1 MAYSKTYVVWE
12 GRHPGIY
19 SSWEDCKAEVENFP
33 NARYK
38 AFSSRTEAIMAYRES
53 DREASEVLRS
63 ISRHLKEESAGYMSN
78 PEINPDSIAVDAG
91 CSGNPG
97 KMEYR
102 GVYLRTGKEVF
113 HQGPFEHGTNN
124 IGEFLAI
131 VHALALLKKAKG
143 YDAIIILALS
153 PFAKEPVLERYA
165 YNERDS
171 VQADN
176 AGIIKTKEKIEAKGP
191 ASRTTELEVSSLS
204 QSLIREG
211 EEAAIGLDPGRFVG
225 NECYY
230 RCLKDHPHTLLIHVP
245 LNEDHPIKETLTVA
259 LLAEDYIAGR

>member
-63 ISRHLKEESAGYMSN
+63 ISRNLKEESAGYMSN
-78 PEINPDSIAVDAG
+78 PEINPESIAVDAG

-131 VHALALLKKAKG
+131 VHALALLKKNGSNMTVYSDSAVAQKWVR
-143 YDAIIILALS
+143 DKRCNTKLEKNDKNSELHALILRAEAWL
-153 PFAKEPVLERYA
+153 AANDYANPVMKWKTDKWGEIP
-165 YNERDS
+165 
-171 VQADN
+171 ADF
-176 AGIIKTKEKIEAKGP
+176 
-191 ASRTTELEVSSLS
+191 
-204 QSLIREG
+204 
-211 EEAAIGLDPGRFVG
+211 GR
-225 NECYY
+225 
-230 RCLKDHPHTLLIHVP
+230 K
-245 LNEDHPIKETLTVA
+245 
-259 LLAEDYIAGR
+259 

>member
-38 AFSSRTEAIMAYRES
+38 AFSNRTEAIMAYRES

-63 ISRHLKEESAGYMSN
+63 ISRHLKEESASYMSN

-131 VHALALLKKAKG
+131 VHALALLKKNGSNMTVYSDSAVAQKWVR
-143 YDAIIILALS
+143 D
-153 PFAKEPVLERYA
+153 KRCNTKLEK
-165 YNERDS
+165 NDKNS
-171 VQADN
+171 
-176 AGIIKTKEKIEAKGP
+176 
-191 ASRTTELEVSSLS
+191 EL
-204 QSLIREG
+204 
-211 EEAAIGLDPGRFVG
+211 
-225 NECYY
+225 
-230 RCLKDHPHTLLIHVP
+230 HTLIMRA
-245 LNEDHPIKETLTVA
+245 EA
-259 LLAEDYIAGR
+259 WLAANDYANPVMKWKTDKWGEIPADFGRK

>member
-63 ISRHLKEESAGYMSN
+63 ISRHLKEEPAGYMSN
-78 PEINPDSIAVDAG
+78 PEINPESIAVDAG

-131 VHALALLKKAKG
+131 VHALALLKKNGSNMTVYSDSAVAQKWVRDKRCNTKLEKNDKNSEL
-143 YDAIIILALS
+143 YALILRAEAWL
-153 PFAKEPVLERYA
+153 AANDYANPVMKWKTDKWGEIP
-165 YNERDS
+165 
-171 VQADN
+171 ADF
-176 AGIIKTKEKIEAKGP
+176 
-191 ASRTTELEVSSLS
+191 
-204 QSLIREG
+204 
-211 EEAAIGLDPGRFVG
+211 GR
-225 NECYY
+225 
-230 RCLKDHPHTLLIHVP
+230 K
-245 LNEDHPIKETLTVA
+245 
-259 LLAEDYIAGR
+259 

>member
-131 VHALALLKKAKG
+131 VHALALLKKNGSNMTVYSDSAVAQKWVR
-143 YDAIIILALS
+143 DKRCNTKLEKKKKNSELHALILRAEAWL
-153 PFAKEPVLERYA
+153 AANDYANPVMKWKTDKWGEIP
-165 YNERDS
+165 
-171 VQADN
+171 ADF
-176 AGIIKTKEKIEAKGP
+176 
-191 ASRTTELEVSSLS
+191 
-204 QSLIREG
+204 
-211 EEAAIGLDPGRFVG
+211 GR
-225 NECYY
+225 
-230 RCLKDHPHTLLIHVP
+230 K
-245 LNEDHPIKETLTVA
+245 
-259 LLAEDYIAGR
+259 

>member
-78 PEINPDSIAVDAG
+78 PEINPESIAVDAG

-131 VHALALLKKAKG
+131 VHALALLKKNGSNMTVYSDSAVAQKWVR
-143 YDAIIILALS
+143 DKRCNTKLEKNDKNSELHALILRAEAWL
-153 PFAKEPVLERYA
+153 ATNDYANPVMKWKTDKWGEIP
-165 YNERDS
+165 
-171 VQADN
+171 ADF
-176 AGIIKTKEKIEAKGP
+176 
-191 ASRTTELEVSSLS
+191 
-204 QSLIREG
+204 
-211 EEAAIGLDPGRFVG
+211 GR
-225 NECYY
+225 
-230 RCLKDHPHTLLIHVP
+230 K
-245 LNEDHPIKETLTVA
+245 
-259 LLAEDYIAGR
+259 

>member
-63 ISRHLKEESAGYMSN
+63 ISRHLKEEPAGYMSN
-78 PEINPDSIAVDAG
+78 PEINPESIAVDAG

-131 VHALALLKKAKG
+131 VHALALLKKNGSNMTVYSDSAVAQKWVR
-143 YDAIIILALS
+143 DKRCNTKLEKNDKNSELHALILRAEAWL
-153 PFAKEPVLERYA
+153 AANDYANPVMKWKTDKWGEIP
-165 YNERDS
+165 
-171 VQADN
+171 ADF
-176 AGIIKTKEKIEAKGP
+176 
-191 ASRTTELEVSSLS
+191 
-204 QSLIREG
+204 
-211 EEAAIGLDPGRFVG
+211 GR
-225 NECYY
+225 
-230 RCLKDHPHTLLIHVP
+230 K
-245 LNEDHPIKETLTVA
+245 
-259 LLAEDYIAGR
+259 

>member
-131 VHALALLKKAKG
+131 VHALALLKKNGSNMTVYSDSAVAQKWVR
-143 YDAIIILALS
+143 DKRCNTKLEKNDKNSELHALILRAEAWL
-153 PFAKEPVLERYA
+153 AANDYA
-165 YNERDS
+165 NHVVKWKTDKWGEIP
-171 VQADN
+171 ADF
-176 AGIIKTKEKIEAKGP
+176 
-191 ASRTTELEVSSLS
+191 
-204 QSLIREG
+204 
-211 EEAAIGLDPGRFVG
+211 GR
-225 NECYY
+225 
-230 RCLKDHPHTLLIHVP
+230 K
-245 LNEDHPIKETLTVA
+245 
-259 LLAEDYIAGR
+259 

>member
-38 AFSSRTEAIMAYRES
+38 AFSNRTEAIMAYRES

-78 PEINPDSIAVDAG
+78 PEINPESIAVDAG

-131 VHALALLKKAKG
+131 VHALALLKKNGSNMTVYSDSAVAQKWVR
-143 YDAIIILALS
+143 D
-153 PFAKEPVLERYA
+153 KRCNTKLEK
-165 YNERDS
+165 NDKNS
-171 VQADN
+171 
-176 AGIIKTKEKIEAKGP
+176 
-191 ASRTTELEVSSLS
+191 EL
-204 QSLIREG
+204 
-211 EEAAIGLDPGRFVG
+211 
-225 NECYY
+225 
-230 RCLKDHPHTLLIHVP
+230 HTLIMRA
-245 LNEDHPIKETLTVA
+245 EA
-259 LLAEDYIAGR
+259 WLAANDYANPVMKWKTDKWGEIPADFGRK

>member
-78 PEINPDSIAVDAG
+78 PEINPESIAVDAG

-131 VHALALLKKAKG
+131 VHALALLKKNGSNMTVYSDSAVAQKWVR
-143 YDAIIILALS
+143 D
-153 PFAKEPVLERYA
+153 KRCNTKLEK
-165 YNERDS
+165 NDKNS
-171 VQADN
+171 
-176 AGIIKTKEKIEAKGP
+176 
-191 ASRTTELEVSSLS
+191 EL
-204 QSLIREG
+204 
-211 EEAAIGLDPGRFVG
+211 
-225 NECYY
+225 
-230 RCLKDHPHTLLIHVP
+230 HTLIMRA
-245 LNEDHPIKETLTVA
+245 EA
-259 LLAEDYIAGR
+259 WLAANDYANPVVKWKTDKWGEIPADFGRK

>member
-131 VHALALLKKAKG
+131 VHALALLKKNGSNMTVYSDSAVAQKWVR
-143 YDAIIILALS
+143 DKRCNTKLEKNDKNSELHALILRAEAWL
-153 PFAKEPVLERYA
+153 AANDYANPVMKWKTDKWGEIP
-165 YNERDS
+165 
-171 VQADN
+171 ADF
-176 AGIIKTKEKIEAKGP
+176 
-191 ASRTTELEVSSLS
+191 
-204 QSLIREG
+204 
-211 EEAAIGLDPGRFVG
+211 GR
-225 NECYY
+225 
-230 RCLKDHPHTLLIHVP
+230 K
-245 LNEDHPIKETLTVA
+245 
-259 LLAEDYIAGR
+259 

>member
-78 PEINPDSIAVDAG
+78 TEINPDSIAVDAG

-131 VHALALLKKAKG
+131 VHALALLKKNGSNMTVYSDSAVAQKWVR
-143 YDAIIILALS
+143 DKRCNTKLEKNDKNSELHALILRAEAWL
-153 PFAKEPVLERYA
+153 AANDYANPVVKWKTDKWGEIP
-165 YNERDS
+165 
-171 VQADN
+171 ADF
-176 AGIIKTKEKIEAKGP
+176 
-191 ASRTTELEVSSLS
+191 
-204 QSLIREG
+204 
-211 EEAAIGLDPGRFVG
+211 GR
-225 NECYY
+225 
-230 RCLKDHPHTLLIHVP
+230 K
-245 LNEDHPIKETLTVA
+245 
-259 LLAEDYIAGR
+259 

>member
-38 AFSSRTEAIMAYRES
+38 AFSNRTEAIMAYRES

-78 PEINPDSIAVDAG
+78 PEINPESIAVDAG

-131 VHALALLKKAKG
+131 VHALALLKKNGSNMTVYSDSAVAQKWVR
-143 YDAIIILALS
+143 DKRCNTKLEKNDKNSELHALILRAEAWL
-153 PFAKEPVLERYA
+153 AANDYANPVMKWKTDKWGEIP
-165 YNERDS
+165 
-171 VQADN
+171 ADF
-176 AGIIKTKEKIEAKGP
+176 
-191 ASRTTELEVSSLS
+191 
-204 QSLIREG
+204 
-211 EEAAIGLDPGRFVG
+211 GR
-225 NECYY
+225 
-230 RCLKDHPHTLLIHVP
+230 K
-245 LNEDHPIKETLTVA
+245 
-259 LLAEDYIAGR
+259 

>member
-1 MAYSKTYVVWE
+1 MAYSKIYVVWE

-78 PEINPDSIAVDAG
+78 PEINPESIAVDAG

-131 VHALALLKKAKG
+131 VHALALLKKNGSNMTVYSDSAVAQKWVR
-143 YDAIIILALS
+143 DKRCNTKLEKNDKNSELHALILRAEAWL
-153 PFAKEPVLERYA
+153 AANDYANPVVKWKTDKWGEIP
-165 YNERDS
+165 
-171 VQADN
+171 ADF
-176 AGIIKTKEKIEAKGP
+176 
-191 ASRTTELEVSSLS
+191 
-204 QSLIREG
+204 
-211 EEAAIGLDPGRFVG
+211 GR
-225 NECYY
+225 
-230 RCLKDHPHTLLIHVP
+230 K
-245 LNEDHPIKETLTVA
+245 
-259 LLAEDYIAGR
+259 

>member
-131 VHALALLKKAKG
+131 VHALALLKKNGSNMTVYSDSAVAQKWVR
-143 YDAIIILALS
+143 D
-153 PFAKEPVLERYA
+153 KRCNTKLEK
-165 YNERDS
+165 NDKNS
-171 VQADN
+171 
-176 AGIIKTKEKIEAKGP
+176 
-191 ASRTTELEVSSLS
+191 EL
-204 QSLIREG
+204 
-211 EEAAIGLDPGRFVG
+211 
-225 NECYY
+225 
-230 RCLKDHPHTLLIHVP
+230 HTLILRA
-245 LNEDHPIKETLTVA
+245 EA
-259 LLAEDYIAGR
+259 WLAANDYANPVVKWKTDKWGEIPADFGRK

>member
-38 AFSSRTEAIMAYRES
+38 AFSNRTEAIMAYRES

-78 PEINPDSIAVDAG
+78 PEINPESIAVDAG

-131 VHALALLKKAKG
+131 VHALALLKKNGSNMTVYSDSAVAQKWVR
-143 YDAIIILALS
+143 DKRCNTKLEKNDKNSELHALILRAEAWL
-153 PFAKEPVLERYA
+153 AANDYANPVVKWKTDKWGEIP
-165 YNERDS
+165 
-171 VQADN
+171 ADF
-176 AGIIKTKEKIEAKGP
+176 
-191 ASRTTELEVSSLS
+191 
-204 QSLIREG
+204 
-211 EEAAIGLDPGRFVG
+211 GR
-225 NECYY
+225 
-230 RCLKDHPHTLLIHVP
+230 K
-245 LNEDHPIKETLTVA
+245 
-259 LLAEDYIAGR
+259 

>member
-78 PEINPDSIAVDAG
+78 PEINPESIAVDAG

-131 VHALALLKKAKG
+131 VHALALLKKNGSNMTVYSDSAVAQKWVR
-143 YDAIIILALS
+143 DKRCNTKLEKNDKNSELHALILRAEAWL
-153 PFAKEPVLERYA
+153 AANDYANPVMKW
-165 YNERDS
+165 
-171 VQADN
+171 
-176 AGIIKTKEKIEAKGP
+176 KTDKW
-191 ASRTTELEVSSLS
+191 
-204 QSLIREG
+204 G
-211 EEAAIGLDPGRFVG
+211 EIPDDFGR
-225 NECYY
+225 
-230 RCLKDHPHTLLIHVP
+230 K
-245 LNEDHPIKETLTVA
+245 
-259 LLAEDYIAGR
+259 

>member
-78 PEINPDSIAVDAG
+78 PEINPESIAVDAG

-131 VHALALLKKAKG
+131 VHALALLKKNGSNMTVYSDSAVAQKWVR
-143 YDAIIILALS
+143 DKRCNTKLEKNDKNSELHALILRA
-153 PFAKEPVLERYA
+153 
-165 YNERDS
+165 
-171 VQADN
+171 
-176 AGIIKTKEKIEAKGP
+176 EAW
-191 ASRTTELEVSSLS
+191 L
-204 QSLIREG
+204 
-211 EEAAIGLDPGRFVG
+211 AA
-225 NECYY
+225 N
-230 RCLKDHPHTLLIHVP
+230 
-245 LNEDHPIKETLTVA
+245 
-259 LLAEDYIAGR
+259 DYINPVMKWKTDKWGEIPADFGRK

>member
-78 PEINPDSIAVDAG
+78 PEINPESIAVDAG

-131 VHALALLKKAKG
+131 VHALALLKKNGSNMTVYSDSAVAQKWVR
-143 YDAIIILALS
+143 DKRCNTKLEKNDKNSELHALIMRAEAWLA
-153 PFAKEPVLERYA
+153 ANDYANPVVKWKTDKWGEIP
-165 YNERDS
+165 
-171 VQADN
+171 ADF
-176 AGIIKTKEKIEAKGP
+176 
-191 ASRTTELEVSSLS
+191 
-204 QSLIREG
+204 
-211 EEAAIGLDPGRFVG
+211 GR
-225 NECYY
+225 
-230 RCLKDHPHTLLIHVP
+230 K
-245 LNEDHPIKETLTVA
+245 
-259 LLAEDYIAGR
+259 

>member
-1 MAYSKTYVVWE
+1 MWC
-12 GRHPGIY
+12 GR
-19 SSWEDCKAEVENFP
+19 
-33 NARYK
+33 ARYK

-78 PEINPDSIAVDAG
+78 PEINPESIAVDAG

-131 VHALALLKKAKG
+131 VHALALLKKNGSNMTVYSDSAVAQKWVR
-143 YDAIIILALS
+143 DKRCNTKLEKNDKNSELHALILRAEAWL
-153 PFAKEPVLERYA
+153 AANDYANPVMKWKTDKWGEIP
-165 YNERDS
+165 
-171 VQADN
+171 ADF
-176 AGIIKTKEKIEAKGP
+176 
-191 ASRTTELEVSSLS
+191 
-204 QSLIREG
+204 
-211 EEAAIGLDPGRFVG
+211 GR
-225 NECYY
+225 
-230 RCLKDHPHTLLIHVP
+230 K
-245 LNEDHPIKETLTVA
+245 
-259 LLAEDYIAGR
+259 

>member
-63 ISRHLKEESAGYMSN
+63 ISRHLKEEPAGYMSN
-78 PEINPDSIAVDAG
+78 PEINPESIAVDAG

-131 VHALALLKKAKG
+131 VHALALLKKNGSNMTVYSDSAVAQKWVR
-143 YDAIIILALS
+143 D
-153 PFAKEPVLERYA
+153 KRCNTKLEK
-165 YNERDS
+165 NDKNS
-171 VQADN
+171 
-176 AGIIKTKEKIEAKGP
+176 
-191 ASRTTELEVSSLS
+191 EL
-204 QSLIREG
+204 
-211 EEAAIGLDPGRFVG
+211 
-225 NECYY
+225 
-230 RCLKDHPHTLLIHVP
+230 HTLIMRA
-245 LNEDHPIKETLTVA
+245 EA
-259 LLAEDYIAGR
+259 WLAANDYANPVVKWKTDKWGEIPADFGRK

>member
-78 PEINPDSIAVDAG
+78 PEINPESIAVDAG

-124 IGEFLAI
+124 IGEFRAI
-131 VHALALLKKAKG
+131 VHALALLKKNGSNMTVYSDSAVAQKWVR
-143 YDAIIILALS
+143 DKRCNTKLEKNDKNSELHALILRAEAWL
-153 PFAKEPVLERYA
+153 AANDYANPVMKWKTDKWGEIP
-165 YNERDS
+165 
-171 VQADN
+171 ADF
-176 AGIIKTKEKIEAKGP
+176 
-191 ASRTTELEVSSLS
+191 
-204 QSLIREG
+204 
-211 EEAAIGLDPGRFVG
+211 GR
-225 NECYY
+225 
-230 RCLKDHPHTLLIHVP
+230 K
-245 LNEDHPIKETLTVA
+245 
-259 LLAEDYIAGR
+259 

>member
-78 PEINPDSIAVDAG
+78 PEINPESIAVDAG

-131 VHALALLKKAKG
+131 VHALALLKKNGSNMAVYSDSAVAQKWVR
-143 YDAIIILALS
+143 D
-153 PFAKEPVLERYA
+153 KRCNTKLEK
-165 YNERDS
+165 NDKNS
-171 VQADN
+171 
-176 AGIIKTKEKIEAKGP
+176 
-191 ASRTTELEVSSLS
+191 EL
-204 QSLIREG
+204 
-211 EEAAIGLDPGRFVG
+211 
-225 NECYY
+225 
-230 RCLKDHPHTLLIHVP
+230 HTLILRA
-245 LNEDHPIKETLTVA
+245 EA
-259 LLAEDYIAGR
+259 WLAANDYANPVVKWKTDKWGEIPADFGRK

>member
-78 PEINPDSIAVDAG
+78 PEINPESIAVDAG

-102 GVYLRTGKEVF
+102 GVYLRTGKEDF

-131 VHALALLKKAKG
+131 VHALALLKKNGSNMTVYSDSAVAQKWVR
-143 YDAIIILALS
+143 D
-153 PFAKEPVLERYA
+153 KRCNTKLEK
-165 YNERDS
+165 NDKNS
-171 VQADN
+171 
-176 AGIIKTKEKIEAKGP
+176 
-191 ASRTTELEVSSLS
+191 EL
-204 QSLIREG
+204 
-211 EEAAIGLDPGRFVG
+211 
-225 NECYY
+225 
-230 RCLKDHPHTLLIHVP
+230 HTLIMRA
-245 LNEDHPIKETLTVA
+245 EA
-259 LLAEDYIAGR
+259 WLAANDYANPVVKWKTDKWGEIPADFGRK

>member
-63 ISRHLKEESAGYMSN
+63 ISRHLKEEPAGYMSN

-131 VHALALLKKAKG
+131 VHALALLKKNGSNMAVYSDSAVAQKWVR
-143 YDAIIILALS
+143 D
-153 PFAKEPVLERYA
+153 KRCNTKLEK
-165 YNERDS
+165 NDKNS
-171 VQADN
+171 
-176 AGIIKTKEKIEAKGP
+176 
-191 ASRTTELEVSSLS
+191 EL
-204 QSLIREG
+204 
-211 EEAAIGLDPGRFVG
+211 
-225 NECYY
+225 
-230 RCLKDHPHTLLIHVP
+230 HTLIMRA
-245 LNEDHPIKETLTVA
+245 EA
-259 LLAEDYIAGR
+259 WLAANDYANPVVKWKTDKWGEIPADFGRK